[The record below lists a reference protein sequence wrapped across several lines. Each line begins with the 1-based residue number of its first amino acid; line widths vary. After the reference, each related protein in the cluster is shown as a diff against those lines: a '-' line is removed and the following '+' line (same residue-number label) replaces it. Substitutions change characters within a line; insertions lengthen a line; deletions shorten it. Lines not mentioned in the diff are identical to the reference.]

1 MQWRMLN
8 AADFGDATTRTRFFL
23 IARKDGHPIT
33 WPEPSHAK
41 SDGTLMP
48 GRQPWRAARE
58 IIDWDNPGKSILDHP
73 KYARKP
79 LSEKTLRRIARGLER
94 YGGPL
99 APLYTRLLDIP
110 GTEENLELPTNSA
123 AHSFI
128 INRHGENGS
137 VRCHPTTD
145 PMPTATTRGAGYLV
159 QTIASNFIAAN
170 RNHNAPRS
178 IEEPIPTA
186 TTATGGGSFLIEA
199 KPKPFMLGQ
208 QSSSAPRTT
217 DHPTPTVATAGAIS
231 IVQPSIILY
240 YGQSNAQPIEAPVT
254 AITSCRKHALMSPT
268 LIPCE
273 SQTDHDTKP
282 AAALIELN
290 HGNGDLGHQGN
301 NRRVHSLDEP
311 MPAITTSPGMA
322 IVQPSFIQ
330 PDNAQTMDTREYQ
343 DIVDELISNDID
355 PRRLVIIDG
364 QPYLLDI
371 LFRMLQNRE
380 LSRAMG
386 FDDDD
391 SQYEFV
397 GNISEVTKQIGNAVP
412 VKMAAALVKT
422 ILST

>member
-1 MQWRMLN
+1 MVNFTQTQVLGQRDRSSPRSPGGGT
-8 AADFGDATTRTRFFL
+8 AAHWPRSTPDSSIYPAPRKTSNCPPTPQRIPGFHHQPTRRKRLGALL
-23 IARKDGHPIT
+23 I
-33 WPEPSHAK
+33 
-41 SDGTLMP
+41 P
-48 GRQPWRAARE
+48 GRRPWRAARE
-58 IIDWDNPGKSILDHP
+58 IIDWDNPG
-73 KYARKP
+73 
-79 LSEKTLRRIARGLER
+79 
-94 YGGPL
+94 
-99 APLYTRLLDIP
+99 
-110 GTEENLELPTNSA
+110 
-123 AHSFI
+123 
-128 INRHGENGS
+128 
-137 VRCHPTTD
+137 
-145 PMPTATTRGAGYLV
+145 TATTRGAGYLV

-170 RNHNAPRS
+170 RNHNVPRS

>member
-1 MQWRMLN
+1 
-8 AADFGDATTRTRFFL
+8 
-23 IARKDGHPIT
+23 
-33 WPEPSHAK
+33 
-41 SDGTLMP
+41 
-48 GRQPWRAARE
+48 
-58 IIDWDNPGKSILDHP
+58 
-73 KYARKP
+73 
-79 LSEKTLRRIARGLER
+79 
-94 YGGPL
+94 
-99 APLYTRLLDIP
+99 
-110 GTEENLELPTNSA
+110 
-123 AHSFI
+123 
-128 INRHGENGS
+128 
-137 VRCHPTTD
+137 
-145 PMPTATTRGAGYLV
+145 
-159 QTIASNFIAAN
+159 
-170 RNHNAPRS
+170 
-178 IEEPIPTA
+178 
-186 TTATGGGSFLIEA
+186 
-199 KPKPFMLGQ
+199 MLGQ

-217 DHPTPTVATAGAIS
+217 DQPTPTVATAGAIS

-301 NRRVHSLDEP
+301 NRRVHSLDKP

-364 QPYLLDI
+364 HPYLLDI
-371 LFRMLQNRE
+371 LFRLQNRE
-380 LSRAMG
+380 LSRAMPTPEN
-386 FDDDD
+386 
-391 SQYEFV
+391 STMFV
-397 GNISEVTKQIGNAVP
+397 AISEVTKQIGNAVP